1 MTLYM
6 IGIGLDS
13 ERDITVRGLEAV
25 RKCKTV
31 YLEDYTSKLGC
42 GIGKL
47 EELYNKKVI
56 LADRNMVE
64 KKADDILE
72 KAKNEDVAFLVIG
85 DVFSATTHTDLK
97 LRAVKKGVD
106 VKIIHNASVLT
117 AIGNTGLELYKFGKV
132 TSIPFENKNIKTP
145 YEVLEMNKGIGL
157 HTLFLLDIESE
168 KKRYMTLKEA
178 LCYLLD
184 AEDKEKKGLVSQE
197 TVCVGCAG
205 LGSEKEKIRAG
216 TAKELM
222 KEEFEGLQ
230 CLIIPGKLH
239 FIEEEALKQIR
250 LFPPKYL

>member
-13 ERDITVRGLEAV
+13 ERDITIRGLEAV
-25 RKCKTV
+25 KKCKTV
-31 YLEDYTSKLGC
+31 YLEDYTSKLSC
-42 GIGKL
+42 ERGKL

-56 LADRNMVE
+56 LADRSMVE

-72 KAKNEDVAFLVIG
+72 KAKNEDVAFLVVG
-85 DVFSATTHTDLK
+85 DVFSATTHTDMR
-97 LRAVKKGVD
+97 LRAAERGVN

-117 AIGNTGLELYKFGKV
+117 AVGDTGLMLYKFGRV
-132 TSIPFENKNIKTP
+132 ASIPFEKRNVTTP
-145 YEVLEMNKGIGL
+145 YEVLEMNKGVGL

-168 KKRYMTLKEA
+168 KKRYMTVKEA

-184 AEDKEKKGLVSQE
+184 AEDKEKKGLVNQE

-205 LGSEKEKIRAG
+205 LGSEKEKIKAG
-216 TAKELM
+216 AAKELM

-250 LFPPKYL
+250 